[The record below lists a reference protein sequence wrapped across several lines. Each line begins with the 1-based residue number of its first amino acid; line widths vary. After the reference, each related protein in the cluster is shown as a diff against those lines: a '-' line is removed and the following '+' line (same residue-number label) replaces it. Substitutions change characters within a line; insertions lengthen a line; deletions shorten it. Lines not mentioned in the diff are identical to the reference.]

1 MQRGIAWIVD
11 DDSSIRW
18 VLERALTGAGL
29 SCTTFESG
37 NEVLDALTTKTPD
50 VLLSDIRMPGMD
62 GLALLKQI
70 KQRHPMLPV
79 IIMTAHSDLDAAVS
93 AYQQGAFDY
102 LPKPFDI
109 DEAVALVDRAIS
121 HYQEQQQP
129 RNAPINSPT
138 ADIIGEAPAMQDV
151 FRIIGRLSRSSI
163 SVLINGEIGRAH
175 V

>member
-1 MQRGIAWIVD
+1 MQRGIVWVVD

-37 NEVLDALTTKTPD
+37 SEVLDALTTKTPD

-79 IIMTAHSDLDAAVS
+79 IIMTAHSDPMLPS
-93 AYQQGAFDY
+93 ARTSRARLITCQNR
-102 LPKPFDI
+102 LISTKPLRWLS
-109 DEAVALVDRAIS
+109 ALSATIRS
-121 HYQEQQQP
+121 
-129 RNAPINSPT
+129 NSS
-138 ADIIGEAPAMQDV
+138 PAMPPTLDRRRTSSV
-151 FRIIGRLSRSSI
+151 KRRPCRTCFASSGVCRVRLSAS
-163 SVLINGEIGRAH
+163 
-175 V
+175 

>member
-1 MQRGIAWIVD
+1 MTTQQGIVWIVD

-29 SCTTFESG
+29 RCVTFENG
-37 NEVLDALTTKTPD
+37 NEVLSALASQTPD

-109 DEAVALVDRAIS
+109 DEAVALVERAIS
-121 HYQEQQQP
+121 HYQEQQHP
-129 RNAPINSPT
+129 ARSEPINDPA

-151 FRIIGRLSRSSI
+151 FALLADFR
-163 SVLINGEIGRAH
+163 VLQSAY
-175 V
+175 

>member
-93 AYQQGAFDY
+93 AYQQGAFERGLWRCRACATSS
-102 LPKPFDI
+102 LPVPDSPLI
-109 DEAVALVDRAIS
+109 STLMDERDRRPIMRKSSCIAGASPMMSAVGLL
-121 HYQEQQQP
+121 
-129 RNAPINSPT
+129 
-138 ADIIGEAPAMQDV
+138 IGA
-151 FRIIGRLSRSSI
+151 FRGCCCS
-163 SVLINGEIGRAH
+163 
-175 V
+175 

>member
-93 AYQQGAFDY
+93 AYQQAP
-102 LPKPFDI
+102 LIICPNRLISMKRWRWLIVP
-109 DEAVALVDRAIS
+109 LAIT
-121 HYQEQQQP
+121 
-129 RNAPINSPT
+129 RNSS
-138 ADIIGEAPAMQDV
+138 
-151 FRIIGRLSRSSI
+151 SR
-163 SVLINGEIGRAH
+163 VMRR
-175 V
+175 

>member
-1 MQRGIAWIVD
+1 MQRGIVWIVD

-37 NEVLDALTTKTPD
+37 NEVLDAFTTQTPD

-109 DEAVALVDRAIS
+109 DEAVALVERAIS

-129 RNAPINSPT
+129 VRSHAGQRLGRRRTSSAKRRRCRT
-138 ADIIGEAPAMQDV
+138 CFASSAVCPA
-151 FRIIGRLSRSSI
+151 RPS
-163 SVLINGEIGRAH
+163 AC
-175 V
+175 

>member
-1 MQRGIAWIVD
+1 MQRGIARVVD

-50 VLLSDIRMPGMD
+50 VLLSDIRMHGMD
-62 GLALLKQI
+62 GTALLKQI

-93 AYQQGAFDY
+93 AYQQGP
-102 LPKPFDI
+102 LI
-109 DEAVALVDRAIS
+109 TC
-121 HYQEQQQP
+121 
-129 RNAPINSPT
+129 RNLLIL
-138 ADIIGEAPAMQDV
+138 M
-151 FRIIGRLSRSSI
+151 RLSRWLTVRLAIIRSSSSRVI
-163 SVLINGEIGRAH
+163 RRSAARRPILLAKRRRCRMCFASLADCH
-175 V
+175 APQSAY

>member
-1 MQRGIAWIVD
+1 MQRGIARIVD

-79 IIMTAHSDLDAAVS
+79 IIMTAHSIWTRRS
-93 AYQQGAFDY
+93 
-102 LPKPFDI
+102 
-109 DEAVALVDRAIS
+109 
-121 HYQEQQQP
+121 
-129 RNAPINSPT
+129 APISKVPLTICPNLLIS
-138 ADIIGEAPAMQDV
+138 MK
-151 FRIIGRLSRSSI
+151 RWRWLIGRLAI
-163 SVLINGEIGRAH
+163 TGTAAAA
-175 V
+175 

>member
-1 MQRGIAWIVD
+1 MQRGIVWIVD

-29 SCTTFESG
+29 NCATFDTG
-37 NEVLDALTTKTPD
+37 NQVLDALATQTPD

-93 AYQQGAFDY
+93 AYQQGHLIICPNPLILMKRSRWLSGLSAIIKSNNNPLAPN
-102 LPKPFDI
+102 LP
-109 DEAVALVDRAIS
+109 AARRLIS
-121 HYQEQQQP
+121 SAKHL
-129 RNAPINSPT
+129 RCRMFFASLAACHAPLL
-138 ADIIGEAPAMQDV
+138 AC
-151 FRIIGRLSRSSI
+151 
-163 SVLINGEIGRAH
+163 
-175 V
+175 